1 VLSVQYGEYP
11 QNHEDKYPKIPRTLV
26 SDARYRSRGTHALR
40 LAPVGDDIAVAND
53 QPARAQIWAQ
63 RQSAGIERSDSALC
77 RFQDPASRI
86 KSPPPSLSISRKLVT
101 LKARERTDLKRT
113 GLSTFA

>member
-1 VLSVQYGEYP
+1 MMLDTVRAGL
-11 QNHEDKYPKIPRTLV
+11 
-26 SDARYRSRGTHALR
+26 HALR
-40 LAPVGDDIAVAND
+40 FAPFGDDIAVAND

-63 RQSAGIERSDSALC
+63 RQSAGIERNDSALC

-86 KSPPPSLSISRKLVT
+86 KSAPPAPHHRFQSSRKLVT

-113 GLSTFA
+113 DLSTFA

>member
-1 VLSVQYGEYP
+1 MMLDTVRAGL
-11 QNHEDKYPKIPRTLV
+11 
-26 SDARYRSRGTHALR
+26 HALR
-40 LAPVGDDIAVAND
+40 FAPFGDDIAVAND

-63 RQSAGIERSDSALC
+63 RQSAGIERNDSALC

-86 KSPPPSLSISRKLVT
+86 KSPHPRFQSSRKLVT
-101 LKARERTDLKRT
+101 LKACERTGLKRT